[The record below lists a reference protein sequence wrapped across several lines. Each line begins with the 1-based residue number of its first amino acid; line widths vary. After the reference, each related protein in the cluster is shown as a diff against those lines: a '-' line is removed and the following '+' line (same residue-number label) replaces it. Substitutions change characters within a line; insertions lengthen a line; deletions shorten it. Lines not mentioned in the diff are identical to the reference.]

1 MFYLYFLHDLVFY
14 YLAKVI
20 EMLLSCF
27 QLFDVPFVS
36 IKASLQ
42 YLKFVFAVIL
52 YIKIFLHYNTS
63 LLKLVFIMAFILFY
77 VYHFIS
83 RSLFWGKSYKN
94 ITIHNKE
101 KHVEYGKKYNCILFY
116 LLLFWHFIH
125 SHLTAHKKELYD
137 HILTYYFKGHASDRN
152 KKKYNINL
160 HS

>member
-83 RSLFWGKSYKN
+83 RSLF
-94 ITIHNKE
+94 
-101 KHVEYGKKYNCILFY
+101 
-116 LLLFWHFIH
+116 
-125 SHLTAHKKELYD
+125 
-137 HILTYYFKGHASDRN
+137 
-152 KKKYNINL
+152 
-160 HS
+160 